1 MRSVRTD
8 TGDRRPTR
16 RPLQQVRVRAEK
28 GLGKGRG
35 SGETRTER
43 KMLGRTDRILWLFE
57 FGKCRQRSQT
67 PGLGNQ
73 VEGKVGGDTVT

>member
-1 MRSVRTD
+1 MRSVQID
-8 TGDRRPTR
+8 AGDGRPTR
-16 RPLQQVRVRAEK
+16 RLLQQVRVRAEK
-28 GLGKGRG
+28 GLGKGSG

-57 FGKCRQRSQT
+57 RGKCRRRSQS

-73 VEGKVGGDTVT
+73 VEGKVGGDTTT